1 MTKNFP
7 TFKSRRILKI
17 DRQTDR
23 QTKPWFDQPISKL
36 SQQGCKTRNNQ
47 IKTRSTFLKIDNATS
62 QSERFHNQP

>member
-1 MTKNFP
+1 MAKNFP

-17 DRQTDR
+17 DRQT

-47 IKTRSTFLKIDNATS
+47 IKTRSIFLKN
-62 QSERFHNQP
+62 R